1 MLMEHS
7 HPHHETCAHESA
19 HTARAPEALAEAEH
33 ACAERGVRLTPIR
46 KQVLEALYTTHRPM
60 SAYDVI
66 DGLAAMGVKRLAPVT
81 IYRALDFLMAEGFV
95 HRLASHNAF
104 IACPFR
110 HSDHDLV
117 VFMIC
122 EACGGVDEV
131 TSEPL
136 AHALSVIA
144 QDHHFTPHARV
155 IELQGACSHCRDK
168 ELTPS

>member
-1 MLMEHS
+1 MEHS
-7 HPHHETCAHESA
+7 HTHHETCAHESA
-19 HTARAPEALAEAEH
+19 HTARAPEALAEAEKT
-33 ACAERGVRLTPIR
+33 CETRGVRLTPIR

-81 IYRALDFLMAEGFV
+81 IYRALEFLMAEGFV

-110 HSDHDLV
+110 HTDNDLV

-131 TSEPL
+131 TSDPL
-136 AHALSVIA
+136 TRALQTIA
-144 QDHHFTPHARV
+144 DDHHFTPRARV
-155 IELQGACSHCRDK
+155 IELQGSCAHCREK
-168 ELTPS
+168 EPIES

>member
-1 MLMEHS
+1 MEPS

-19 HTARAPEALAEAEH
+19 HTARAPEALAS
-33 ACAERGVRLTPIR
+33 AERACITRGLRLTPIR

-66 DGLAAMGVKRLAPVT
+66 DGLAAMGIKRLAPVT

-110 HSDHDLV
+110 HSQEDLV

-122 EACGGVDEV
+122 EACGGVDEI

-136 AHALSVIA
+136 SSVLQTIA
-144 QDHHFTPHARV
+144 DDYHFTPRARV
-155 IELQGACSHCRDK
+155 IELQGRCAHCHTK
-168 ELTPS
+168 ELIA